1 MEVDKLRELIEKI
14 QSGALSVDAAMSRLR
29 HLPFESLEE
38 ATIDHHR
45 SLRCGFPEVIFC
57 GGKTER
63 QILEIFSKMSDKGEP
78 ILATRVD
85 PGVAARLVRKFP
97 GCRHNSLARTVFL
110 SHGSGRKKQG
120 SVLVVSAGTSD
131 IPVAEEAAVT
141 AEAMGCIVERL
152 FDVGVAGIHRIISH
166 REKLWDADSIVV
178 AAGMEGA
185 LASVIAGMT
194 DRPVVAVPTS
204 IGYGAS
210 FGGIAALL
218 GMLNSCAA
226 GVTVVNIDNGFG
238 AGYAGALI
246 ARGNAHAAANRTKPA
261 RGNAHAAASRTKPA
275 PAVPRSPRRAKRR

>member
-1 MEVDKLRELIEKI
+1 MSFHEDQLATAALTHDQLTQAMDAERLKEIMKKVRSGEL
-14 QSGALSVDAAMSRLR
+14 GVDAALTQLR

-57 GGKTER
+57 GGKSEK
-63 QILEIFSKMSDKGEP
+63 QIMTIVKKMVEKGERV
-78 ILATRVD
+78 LATRVEPD
-85 PGVAARLVRKFP
+85 VASRLVEKFSNAE
-97 GCRHNSLARTVFL
+97 HNAIARTVFI
-110 SHGSGRKKQG
+110 SRISRRKQKKREG
-120 SVLVVSAGTSD
+120 LVLVVSAGTSD
-131 IPVAEEAAVT
+131 VPVAEEACVT
-141 AEAMGCIVERL
+141 AEAMGCKVERL
-152 FDVGVAGIHRIISH
+152 FDVGIAGIHRIISH
-166 REKLWDADSIVV
+166 REKLWDADAIVV

-204 IGYGAS
+204 VGYGAS

-238 AGYAGALI
+238 AGYAAALV
-246 ARGNAHAAANRTKPA
+246 ARRK
-261 RGNAHAAASRTKPA
+261 K
-275 PAVPRSPRRAKRR
+275 

>member
-1 MEVDKLRELIEKI
+1 MDAERLTEIMKKV
-14 QSGALSVDAAMSRLR
+14 QSGELSVDAALTQLR

-57 GGKTER
+57 GGKSEK
-63 QILEIFSKMSDKGEP
+63 QIMAIVEKMVEKGERV
-78 ILATRVD
+78 LATRVEPD
-85 PGVAARLVRKFP
+85 VANRLVKEFSNAE
-97 GCRHNSLARTVFL
+97 HNAIARTV
-110 SHGSGRKKQG
+110 SIISRRQKKREG
-120 SVLVVSAGTSD
+120 LVLVVSAGTSD
-131 IPVAEEAAVT
+131 VPVAEEACVT
-141 AEAMGCIVERL
+141 AEAMGCRVERL
-152 FDVGVAGIHRIISH
+152 FDVGIAGIHRIISH
-166 REKLWDADSIVV
+166 REKLWNADAIVV

-204 IGYGAS
+204 VGYGAS

-238 AGYAGALI
+238 AGYAAALV
-246 ARGNAHAAANRTKPA
+246 ARK
-261 RGNAHAAASRTKPA
+261 K
-275 PAVPRSPRRAKRR
+275 K

>member
-1 MEVDKLRELIEKI
+1 MDAERLKEIMKKV
-14 QSGALSVDAAMSRLR
+14 QSGKLTVDTALTQLR

-57 GGKTER
+57 GGKSEKQIMAIVEKMVEKDER
-63 QILEIFSKMSDKGEP
+63 V
-78 ILATRVD
+78 LATRVE
-85 PGVAARLVRKFP
+85 PHVAGRLVKKF
-97 GCRHNSLARTVFL
+97 GNAEHNVVARTVFICRR
-110 SHGSGRKKQG
+110 STGRRKRKKKDG
-120 SVLVVSAGTSD
+120 LVLVVSAGTSD
-131 IPVAEEAAVT
+131 IPVAEEACVT
-141 AEAMGCIVERL
+141 AEAMGCNVERL

-166 REKLWDADSIVV
+166 REKLWGADAIVV

-204 IGYGAS
+204 VGYGAS

-238 AGYAGALI
+238 AGYAAALV
-246 ARGNAHAAANRTKPA
+246 ARKNK
-261 RGNAHAAASRTKPA
+261 
-275 PAVPRSPRRAKRR
+275 

>member
-1 MEVDKLRELIEKI
+1 MDIEKLREVMRKVR
-14 QSGALSVDAAMSRLR
+14 SGELSIDAALTRLR
-29 HLPFESLEE
+29 HLPFESLDE

-57 GGKTER
+57 GGKSEK
-63 QILEIFSKMSDKGEP
+63 QIVTIVRKMLGKGEP
-78 ILATRVD
+78 VLATRVK
-85 PGVAARLVRKFP
+85 PGVASRLAERFP
-97 GCRHNSLARTVFL
+97 GAEHNPVARTVFIL
-110 SHGSGRKKQG
+110 CGKRKKKEG
-120 SVLVVSAGTSD
+120 VVLVVSAGTSD
-131 IPVAEEAAVT
+131 IPVAEEACVT
-141 AEAMGCIVERL
+141 AEAMGCKVERL

-166 REKLWDADSIVV
+166 RRKLWDADAIVV

-204 IGYGAS
+204 VGYGAS

-238 AGYAGALI
+238 AGYAAALVARRRI
-246 ARGNAHAAANRTKPA
+246 QGQGTRKTMARG
-261 RGNAHAAASRTKPA
+261 GS
-275 PAVPRSPRRAKRR
+275 AKR

>member
-1 MEVDKLRELIEKI
+1 MDADKLRKMIKKV
-14 QSGALSVDAAMSRLR
+14 QTGDLSVDDALTQLR
-29 HLPFESLEE
+29 HLPFESLDE

-57 GGKTER
+57 GGKSEK
-63 QILEIFSKMSDKGEP
+63 QIMDIVKKMSEKGEP
-78 ILATRVD
+78 VLATRVETE
-85 PGVAARLVRKFP
+85 VATRLVEGFKNAE
-97 GCRHNSLARTVFL
+97 HNALARTIFIRR
-110 SHGSGRKKQG
+110 GKRRKKEG
-120 SVLVVSAGTSD
+120 LVLVVSAGTSD

-141 AEAMGCIVERL
+141 AEAMGCSVERL
-152 FDVGVAGIHRIISH
+152 FDVGIAGIHRIISH
-166 REKLWDADSIVV
+166 RKKLWEADAIVV

-194 DRPVVAVPTS
+194 DKPVVAVPTS

-246 ARGNAHAAANRTKPA
+246 ARRK
-261 RGNAHAAASRTKPA
+261 
-275 PAVPRSPRRAKRR
+275 RSTYKR